1 MSSISLIDSNRKV
14 CARYDGQNR
23 RFRSFTTIDPTT
35 RKACKSMYVCMV
47 HHTVK
52 CTHDMMYKCKNVHM
66 NKYLFF
72 LLRRVHVPLA
82 PHIQYH
88 VVIHIQYHVVIL
100 QPVVHDIQQLW

>member
-1 MSSISLIDSNRKV
+1 MSSVSLIYSNSKV

-72 LLRRVHVPLA
+72 LLRRVHVPA